1 VILWVRA
8 KKRLL
13 MTKVKI
19 AGTAIAAMF
28 LMSSA
33 ANAADHQTTEKTC
46 KLARIAAVHQQS
58 D

>member
-1 VILWVRA
+1 
-8 KKRLL
+8 

-33 ANAADHQTTEKTC
+33 ANAADLYTPEPILIILLEPDPTTPDQH
-46 KLARIAAVHQQS
+46 LVIRM
-58 D
+58 

>member
-1 VILWVRA
+1 
-8 KKRLL
+8 